1 MDTVQRISFDS
12 HRPEDHLIRTIG
24 LVAKMGFQLHS
35 AVLRP
40 PPALPV
46 AIEIS
51 FVCKGDLGVH
61 TLLDR
66 IAQMPGVENAR
77 ALTAAKLDPRHQ
89 TRTQAKRDCCPAQE

>member
-1 MDTVQRISFDS
+1 MGTVQHISFDS
-12 HRPEDHLIRTIG
+12 HRPEDHLIRTVG

-51 FVCKGDLGVH
+51 LVCKGDLGIH

-77 ALTAAKLDPRHQ
+77 ALTAAGVDPHHPAL
-89 TRTQAKRDCCPAQE
+89 TQGKHDCCPAQE